1 MSGAYEQPPGTPVE
15 AEIEYWGEFQDAPD
29 GAFWTKRAMEAAV
42 SRWWYSQRETTE
54 PLADV
59 TLRVDRTRGVV
70 ILTEIPAVTSAKA
83 TGPVEDSDDQNTR
96 EHTEA
101 TRARLDEPQYGFIG
115 RPDRPGGV

>member
-15 AEIEYWGEFQDAPD
+15 AEIEHWGDFQDAPD
-29 GAFWTKRAMEAAV
+29 EAFWTKRAMEAAI

-59 TLRVDRTRGVV
+59 TLRIDRVRGAV
-70 ILTEIPAVTSAKA
+70 ILTEVPNPDA
-83 TGPVEDSDDQNTR
+83 TEAVEDSDDQNTS
-96 EHTEA
+96 EHTETA
-101 TRARLDEPQYGFIG
+101 RARLGEPQYGFIG